1 MKHLLKRCTPLD
13 EASGTHRRERQDD
26 PRYQVVEE
34 LLDSVSVDLRRLV
47 HGDIDKAR
55 ELAIALASSSN
66 GACKDKA
73 IETFGILLKKDYE
86 LGNARLA
93 AAEVEEL
100 ISYLRNE
107 QTQEMAFIVIGDL
120 VHEKRLPPDVLRR
133 LASELRRAT
142 P

>member
-1 MKHLLKRCTPLD
+1 
-13 EASGTHRRERQDD
+13 
-26 PRYQVVEE
+26 VEE